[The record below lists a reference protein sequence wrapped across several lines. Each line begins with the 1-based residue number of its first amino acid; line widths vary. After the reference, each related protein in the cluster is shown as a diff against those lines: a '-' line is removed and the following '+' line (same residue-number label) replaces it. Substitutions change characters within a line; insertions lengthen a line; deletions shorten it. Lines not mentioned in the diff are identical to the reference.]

1 MRKIILSVLG
11 TSFLLKAIFDRQI
24 GVDEGWGRGKIF
36 FLTVGLACIFAVL
49 FALLFQQT
57 YEKLKKYILAFV
69 NRHISKAAQTFFI
82 FFITAIAVIS
92 VYVWLAQPFA
102 KDTENSYN
110 YYSEQ
115 AIAFKNGNL
124 FLAEKP
130 SAELLSLSNPYDYIL
145 RKQANIE
152 DFPWDVSL
160 YKDRFYMYWGPAP
173 SLLLMIFSEKFLTQ
187 VDDQYI
193 ALAFACGLFLYA
205 TLIVVACWNMRR
217 QRIPLW
223 MAWTCLLAIAFAT
236 PITVMLK
243 DSRIYEA
250 SIFGCQFFF
259 IGGCYWIYS
268 AANDDHPMLW
278 KLALGSIHW
287 ALAAGTRI
295 TIAPVILFASLATL
309 IYFFKTSK
317 GGSLVLHL
325 KTIAVF
331 GFPLLL
337 AAIGLGWYN
346 WARFG
351 SILEFGITYQLT
363 NVDYNIFKMSFSER
377 YIQGNLYNY
386 LIHPFKLSTRFPYI
400 TRVEYLPSND
410 RMSGFI
416 YLTPYVLLLVIVPL
430 IRVLNQL
437 KKTKLSFQEQETRE
451 IPGSSG
457 NWLINIFTGSTL
469 ISMTLILLFY
479 FVTMRY
485 IADFMPSLV
494 LLTTLQLGQEFRRA
508 NRTSISWKILPGITV
523 FLAIIT
529 ITSNILV
536 AMPQSGVIY
545 AADLINSISKLT
557 GFK

>member
-1 MRKIILSVLG
+1 MRKKILLVIG
-11 TSFLLKAIFDRQI
+11 TAFLIKAIFDKQI
-24 GVDEGWGRGKIF
+24 GIDEGWGRGRVF
-36 FLTVGLACIFAVL
+36 FLTMGLVCIFAVL
-49 FALLFQQT
+49 FALLFQQK
-57 YEKLKKYILAFV
+57 YEKLKKYVLASV
-69 NRHISKAAQTFFI
+69 NRHISKAAQTFLI
-82 FFITAIAVIS
+82 FLATTVAVIF

-102 KDTENSYN
+102 RDTQNSYN

-124 FLAEKP
+124 HLAEKP
-130 SAELLSLSNPYDYIL
+130 SSKLLSLGNPYDYIL

-160 YKDRFYMYWGPAP
+160 YKDKFYMYWGPVP
-173 SLLLMIFSEKFLTQ
+173 SLLLAIFSRKFLAQ
-187 VDDQYI
+187 LDDQYI
-193 ALAFACGLFLYA
+193 ALAFACGLFLY
-205 TLIVVACWNMRR
+205 TMLIVVACWNTRR
-217 QRIPLW
+217 QRIPVW
-223 MAWTCLLAIAFAT
+223 MPWTCLLAVAFAT

-268 AANDDHPMLW
+268 AANENQLTWW

-295 TIAPVILFASLATL
+295 TIAPVILFTSLATL
-309 IYFFKTSK
+309 IYFFKTSR
-317 GGSLVLHL
+317 GGSLKLHL
-325 KTIAVF
+325 NIMAAL
-331 GFPLLL
+331 GIPLLL
-337 AAIGLGWYN
+337 ATAGLGWYN

-351 SILEFGITYQLT
+351 SILEFGVKYQLT
-363 NVDYNIFKMSFSER
+363 NVDYNVFKMSFSER
-377 YIQGNLYNY
+377 YIQENLYNY
-386 LIHPFKLSTRFPYI
+386 LVHPFKLSTRFPFI

-416 YLTPYVLLLVIVPL
+416 YLTPYVLLLAVVPL
-430 IRVLNQL
+430 IRFFNNI
-437 KKTKLSFQEQETRE
+437 KKTNLSFQEQETRE
-451 IPGSSG
+451 IPGNSG

-469 ISMTLILLFY
+469 ISMTLILSFY

-508 NRTSISWKILPGITV
+508 NRTNISWRILPGITV
-523 FLAIIT
+523 VLAIFT
-529 ITSNILV
+529 IAANILV
-536 AMPQSGVIY
+536 AIPQSGVVY
-545 AADLINSISKLT
+545 AVDLINSFSKLA

>member
-1 MRKIILSVLG
+1 MKK
-11 TSFLLKAIFDRQI
+11 TFLLVIGIALLIKAIFDKQI
-24 GVDEGWGRGKIF
+24 GVDEGWGRGKVF
-36 FLTVGLACIFAVL
+36 VLTLGLVCIFAAL
-49 FALLFQQT
+49 FGLLFQNK
-57 YEKLKKYILAFV
+57 YAEFKKYILAFIDEHF
-69 NRHISKAAQTFFI
+69 NKSTQIIFIS
-82 FFITAIAVIS
+82 ITATVFVIATYI
-92 VYVWLAQPFA
+92 WFAQPSA
-102 KDTENSYN
+102 RNAHDSYN

-115 AIAFKNGNL
+115 AIAFKSGNL
-124 FLAEKP
+124 YLGTKP
-130 SAELLSLSNPYDYIL
+130 SRELLSLENPYDYVL

-160 YKDRFYMYWGPAP
+160 YRDKFYMYWGPAP
-173 SLLLMIFSEKFLTQ
+173 SLILTIFSEKQLSHIDDTQ
-187 VDDQYI
+187 I
-193 ALAFACGLFLYA
+193 ALVFASGLFLYA
-205 TLIVVACWNMRR
+205 MLIISTSWNARR
-217 QRIPLW
+217 QRIPVWMLW
-223 MAWTCLLAIAFAT
+223 ICLLAVAFAT

-268 AANDDHPMLW
+268 AANDNQPKLW

-295 TIAPVILFASLATL
+295 TIAPVILFTSLATL
-309 IYFFKTSK
+309 IYFFRINK
-317 GGSLVLHL
+317 GSSLKLYFKIAAVLG
-325 KTIAVF
+325 I
-331 GFPLLL
+331 PILL
-337 AAIGLGWYN
+337 AGAGLSWYN

-351 SILEFGITYQLT
+351 DVLEFGITYQLT
-363 NVDYNIFKMSFSER
+363 NVDYNTFSSSFSES

-416 YLTPYVLLLVIVPL
+416 YLTPYVLLLFAIPL
-430 IRVLNQL
+430 IRLLNNI
-437 KKTKLSFQEQETRE
+437 KKTRPSFQEQETRE
-451 IPGSSG
+451 IPKNSG

-469 ISMTLILLFY
+469 ISMTLILSFY

-494 LLTTLQLGQEFRRA
+494 LWTTIQLGQEFRRV
-508 NRTSISWKILPGITV
+508 NRTNISWRILLGVTV
-523 FLAIIT
+523 VLTIFT

-536 AMPQSGVIY
+536 AIPQSGVVY
-545 AADLINSISKLT
+545 AIDLINSFSKLA